1 MQELDNIY
9 RSEVIKEV
17 DQLPCSHPASVNI
30 DVANLYYSFTK
41 MVRPLLVVEIGC
53 FIGFST
59 LHFAQALREQAF
71 GKIISIDAFDWD
83 VETDK
88 GEQNRQEVAEYYRKK
103 SNMEDIITYIKG
115 YSGQVYS
122 DIAKDIEK
130 QIDLLYIDGDHSVK
144 GAFEDFNT
152 YYDDVRVGGYLIL
165 HDIFPS
171 MCGVNGPRVLI
182 DTLKKSGNVLKNLDL
197 IEMQTRDGFG
207 ISILR
212 KLNSKSV
219 RVTPAI
225 DNVTELLTKKVWR
238 KITGDSSPPV
248 ISSNQQIKI
257 IIEVVDSETNKP
269 IKGAEFIC
277 PQRWNEQRLTEAN
290 GQVVLDHY
298 LPNRY
303 QVNIS
308 APGYSAKE
316 NFLLDVKAEIPEQ
329 NFIIKLNKIY

>member
-1 MQELDNIY
+1 MQEPGNVY

-17 DQLPCSHPASVNI
+17 DLLPCSHPASVNI

-41 MVRPLLVVEIGC
+41 MIRPLLVVEIGC

-88 GEQNRQEVAEYYRKK
+88 GEQNRQEVAEFYRKK

-115 YSGQVYS
+115 YSGQVYA

-182 DTLKKSGNVLKNLDL
+182 DTLKKSGNVPKNLDL

-225 DNVTELLTKKVWR
+225 DDISELLVKKVWR
-238 KITGDSSPPV
+238 KITGDSSP
-248 ISSNQQIKI
+248 SLMTSNQQIKI

-269 IKGAEFIC
+269 IEGAEFLC
-277 PQRWNEQRLTEAN
+277 PQRWNEQRLTETN
-290 GQVVLDHY
+290 GQVILEHY

-308 APGYSAKE
+308 ASGYNTKE
-316 NFLLDVKAEIPEQ
+316 NFLLDIKAEISEQ
-329 NFIIKLNKIY
+329 IFIIQLNKI

>member
-1 MQELDNIY
+1 
-9 RSEVIKEV
+9 
-17 DQLPCSHPASVNI
+17 
-30 DVANLYYSFTK
+30 

-59 LHFAQALREQAF
+59 LHFAQALREQTF

-83 VETDK
+83 VDTGN

-182 DTLKKSGNVLKNLDL
+182 DTLKKSGNVPKNLDL

-219 RVTPAI
+219 KVTPAI
-225 DNVTELLTKKVWR
+225 DNVSELLVKKVWR
-238 KITGDSSPPV
+238 KISGDSSP
-248 ISSNQQIKI
+248 SLMTSNQQIKI
-257 IIEVVDSETNKP
+257 IIEVVDGETNKS
-269 IKGAEFIC
+269 IEGAEFLC
-277 PQRWNEQRLTEAN
+277 PQRWNEQRLTEAD
-290 GQVVLDHY
+290 GLVVLDHY

-308 APGYSAKE
+308 ASGYSTKE
-316 NFLLDVKAEIPEQ
+316 DFLLDVKAEISEQ
-329 NFIIKLNKIY
+329 NFIIKLDKI

>member
-1 MQELDNIY
+1 MQEPDNIY

-59 LHFAQALREQAF
+59 LHFAQALREQTF

-83 VETDK
+83 VDTGN

-130 QIDLLYIDGDHSVK
+130 KIDLLYIDGDHSVK

-152 YYDDVRVGGYLIL
+152 YYNDVRVGGYLIL

-182 DTLKKSGNVLKNLDL
+182 DTLKKSGNVPKNLDL

-219 RVTPAI
+219 KVTPAI
-225 DNVTELLTKKVWR
+225 DDVSELLVKKVWR
-238 KITGDSSPPV
+238 KITGDSSP
-248 ISSNQQIKI
+248 SLMTSNQQIKI
-257 IIEVVDSETNKP
+257 IIEVVDGETNKP
-269 IKGAEFIC
+269 IEGAEFLC

-308 APGYSAKE
+308 APGYSTKE
-316 NFLLDVKAEIPEQ
+316 DFLLDVKAEITEQ
-329 NFIIKLNKIY
+329 NFIIKLDKI

>member
-1 MQELDNIY
+1 MLDSDNVY

-17 DQLPCSHPASVNI
+17 ARLPCSHPASVNI
-30 DVANLYYSFTK
+30 DVANLYYSLTK

-59 LHFAQALREQAF
+59 LHFAQALREQGF

-83 VETDK
+83 VDAGN
-88 GEQNRQEVAEYYRKK
+88 GEQNRQEVAEHYRKK
-103 SNMEDIITYIKG
+103 SQLEDIITYVKG
-115 YSGQVYS
+115 YSGQVYA
-122 DIAKDIEK
+122 DLTKDIEQ

-182 DTLKKSGNVLKNLDL
+182 DALKKSGNVPKNLDL

-212 KLNSKSV
+212 KLNSHSV
-219 RVTPAI
+219 RVTPSV
-225 DNVTELLTKKVWR
+225 DDVSQLLVKKIWR
-238 KITGDSSPPV
+238 KLTGNSTPLLMT
-248 ISSNQQIKI
+248 SNEQIKI
-257 IIEVVDSETNKP
+257 LIKIVDSETSQP
-269 IKGAEFIC
+269 VAGAEFVC
-277 PQRWNEQRLTEAN
+277 PQRWNEQRVAGADGL
-290 GQVVLDHY
+290 VVLDHY

-303 QVNIS
+303 QVTLS
-308 APGYSAKE
+308 AAGYNTKAAI
-316 NFLLDVKAEIPEQ
+316 LLDVKAEISEQ
-329 NFIIKLNKIY
+329 EFIIKLDKS